1 MGCIPILFLTFDA
14 PRFSDAT
21 WEVVYPLKNV
31 FTRFKGQGSLNN
43 FFKSAEMLMN

>member
-1 MGCIPILFLTFDA
+1 MGRIAILFLTSDA
-14 PRFSDAT
+14 PRFSDAP

-43 FFKSAEMLMN
+43 FLKSAEMFTN